1 MTHVKEFIEVAEKDL
16 DIIFSLTSKKA
27 LSTINIRRN
36 LDYSYLKPLQCKSL
50 KASRQSDSM
59 VILPTGYGKSLIFEL
74 LPVINRSQVIIV
86 SPLNAIIEEQ
96 VSKFRADFTCVDS
109 KLIQMLKKTGEF
121 L

>member
-16 DIIFSLTSKKA
+16 NIIFSLTSKKA

-36 LDYSYLKPLQCKSL
+36 RDYSYLKPLQCKSL

-74 LPVINRSQVIIV
+74 LPVINRSQVTG
-86 SPLNAIIEEQ
+86 
-96 VSKFRADFTCVDS
+96 DFACIDS
-109 KLIQMLKKTGEF
+109 KLIQMLKNTGELLQLF
-121 L
+121 WYYFSCF